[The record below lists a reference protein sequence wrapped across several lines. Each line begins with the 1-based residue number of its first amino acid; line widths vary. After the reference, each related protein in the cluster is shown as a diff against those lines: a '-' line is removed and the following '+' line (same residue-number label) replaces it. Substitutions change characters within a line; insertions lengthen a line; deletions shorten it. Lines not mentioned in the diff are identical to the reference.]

1 MKNSKFLSL
10 AVIALIALFISSCGG
25 IKKMK
30 KNAELVS
37 YTVTPKILEMHAD
50 SVEISITGK
59 FPPKYF
65 SKKVIVEATP
75 VVKYKDGEK
84 AYKVQKL
91 QGEKVED
98 NNPVISYVDG
108 GSFSYTDKIPYNKGM
123 RVSDLEIRISGYKAG
138 HEDKKLDFDPKK
150 IADGVIATPGLVQA
164 DAKAIMGKDKFQ
176 RIIPESKSADIHFA
190 IQQAIIKSK
199 ELKQEDIKA
208 LQDYIDEVNKNE
220 RKEFKGIN
228 LSAYASPDGGLD
240 LNTKLAQNRAK
251 STEKYLK
258 KELKDVEAASKE
270 GFVSESTTA
279 EDWDGF
285 KQLMETSDVA
295 DKDLILRVLSMYS
308 DPDVREKE
316 IKNISKAYLEVA
328 DKVLPQLRR
337 SKLNVNVDLI
347 GYSDDEITK
356 IFNEKPDSLKL
367 EEMLYAATLTNDFN
381 QKLKVYQQV
390 VKTYPNDWRGP
401 NNVGYAY
408 VNLNKIDDA
417 KKAFEDAKKLDES
430 NPIII
435 NNCGVIALMKGEVDK
450 AEEKFKAASGA
461 GSEVNYNLGIV
472 SIKKADYAGAVNY
485 FGDACSFNAGLAKL
499 LNGDNDGAVKAVDCA
514 KDKDAAMN
522 YYLKAIAGARS
533 GDTDMMYNNL
543 RAAISKDASLTNLA
557 KTDMEFGKY
566 FTDDTFKTIVK

>member
-1 MKNSKFLSL
+1 
-10 AVIALIALFISSCGG
+10 
-25 IKKMK
+25 MK

-37 YTVTPKILEMHAD
+37 YTVTPTILEMHAD
-50 SVEISITGK
+50 SVEVSITGK

-65 SKKVIVEATP
+65 AKTVIVEATP
-75 VVKYKDGEK
+75 VIKYKDGEK

-98 NNPVISYVDG
+98 NNSVISYTDG

-123 RVSDLEIRISGYKAG
+123 RISDLEIRVSGYKAG
-138 HEDKKLDFDPKK
+138 HPEKKLDFDPKK

-164 DAKAIMGKDKFQ
+164 DAKPILGKDKFQ
-176 RIIPESKSADIHFA
+176 RIIPESKGAEIHFA
-190 IQQAIIKSK
+190 IQQAIIKST
-199 ELKQEDIKA
+199 ELKKEDIKA
-208 LQDYIDEVNKNE
+208 LEDYISEVNANE
-220 RKEFKGIN
+220 RKEFKGVN
-228 LSAYASPDGGLD
+228 LSAYASPDGGID

-251 STEKYLK
+251 TTEKYLK
-258 KELKDVEAASKE
+258 KELKGVESAAKE

-356 IFNEKPDSLKL
+356 IFNENPDSLKL
-367 EEMLYAATLTNDFN
+367 EEMLYAATLTNDMN

-390 VKTYPNDWRGP
+390 TKTYPNDWRGH
-401 NNVGYAY
+401 NNVGFAL
-408 VNLNKIDDA
+408 VKLNKIDEAKAAFQDA
-417 KKAFEDAKKLDES
+417 KKIDES

-435 NNCGVIALMKGEVDK
+435 NNCGVIALMKNDITK
-450 AEEKFKAASGA
+450 AEEKFKAAAGA
-461 GSEVNYNLGIV
+461 GSEVNYNLGII

-499 LNGDNDGAVKAVDCA
+499 LNGDNDGAVKSADCGN
-514 KDKDAAMN
+514 DKDSAMN
-522 YYLKAIAGARS
+522 YYLKAIAGARTS
-533 GDTDMMYNNL
+533 DTDMLFNNL
-543 RAAISKDASLTNLA
+543 RAAISKDATLANLA

-566 FTDDTFKTIVK
+566 FNDDTFKTIVK

>member
-10 AVIALIALFISSCGG
+10 AAIALIALFVSSCGG

-30 KNAELVS
+30 KNADLVS

-50 SVEISITGK
+50 SVEVSISGK

-65 SKKVIVEATP
+65 NKKVIIEATP
-75 VVKYKDGEK
+75 VIKYKDGEK

-98 NNPVISYVDG
+98 NNTVISYTDG

-138 HEDKKLDFDPKK
+138 HEDKKLDFEPKK

-164 DAKAIMGKDKFQ
+164 DAKPILGKDKFQ
-176 RIIPESKSADIHFA
+176 RIVPESKSADIHFA

-208 LQDYIDEVNKNE
+208 LQDYINEVNNND
-220 RKEFKGIN
+220 RKEFKGIS

-258 KELKDVEAASKE
+258 KELKKVKDASKE

-285 KQLMETSDVA
+285 KQLLESSDIT

-316 IKNISKAYLEVA
+316 IKNISKAYLQLA
-328 DKVLPQLRR
+328 DKILPQLRR
-337 SKLNVNVDLI
+337 SKLNVNVNLI

-356 IFNEKPDSLKL
+356 IFNEKPDSLNV
-367 EEMLYAATLTNDFN
+367 EEMLYAATLTNDNN
-381 QKLKVYQQV
+381 QKAKVYQQV
-390 VKTYPNDWRGP
+390 TKTYPNDWRGF
-401 NNVGYAY
+401 NDLGYAY
-408 VNLNKIDDA
+408 VKLNKIDDA
-417 KKAFEDAKKLDES
+417 KKAFQDAKKLDES

-435 NNCGVIALMKGEVDK
+435 NNCGVIALMKGEIDK

-543 RAAISKDASLTNLA
+543 RAAISKDASLSTLA

-566 FTDDTFKTIVK
+566 FTDSTFKTIVK